1 MPNAPKATPAVT
13 AVALHTGGGP
23 WFKAIMIVASTTTP
37 SHDTTVLKPMDAVS
51 ALRTSTFDNA
61 KAMPEERAS
70 RSERSCGHGTPSSG
84 SHRITSAPPI
94 ASDKDNQAMAGGRSR
109 RISQAS
115 STAHTGERK
124 NNSSTRFFLLL
135 SLVC

>member
-23 WFKAIMIVASTTTP
+23 WFTAIMIVARTTTP

-61 KAMPEERAS
+61 KAKPEEKAS
-70 RSERSCGHGTPSSG
+70 SSARTCGHGTPSSG
-84 SHRITSAPPI
+84 SHRLTRAPPL
-94 ASDKDNQAMAGGRSR
+94 ARDKVNP
-109 RISQAS
+109 
-115 STAHTGERK
+115 
-124 NNSSTRFFLLL
+124 
-135 SLVC
+135 

>member
-61 KAMPEERAS
+61 KAVPEERAGTTGCPILGRAARPPLMRAVAPRDS
-70 RSERSCGHGTPSSG
+70 RSGHALQ
-84 SHRITSAPPI
+84 RIVPTAMIAEHGAVRQKQQTQSPP
-94 ASDKDNQAMAGGRSR
+94 
-109 RISQAS
+109 
-115 STAHTGERK
+115 
-124 NNSSTRFFLLL
+124 
-135 SLVC
+135 